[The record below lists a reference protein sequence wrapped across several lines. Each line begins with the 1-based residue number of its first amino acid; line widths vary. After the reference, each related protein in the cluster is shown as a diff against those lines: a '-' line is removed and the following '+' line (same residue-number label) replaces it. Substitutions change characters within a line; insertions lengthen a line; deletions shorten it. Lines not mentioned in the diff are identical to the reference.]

1 LKQRNDRACERRQQ
15 AAPGQD
21 RRDLVRDT
29 GELRRQ
35 ILDRC
40 AHINE
45 VGQARARGP
54 RRDVAKT
61 GHAGIEP
68 QEQAVRRPTGQ
79 DVRETAVTRTEIDEH
94 PAAEGGAG
102 ARELLIRALETLA
115 AHDVHVGHDRMGL
128 AAVESAYPSRD
139 G

>member
-1 LKQRNDRACERRQQ
+1 LKQRNDRARERGQQ

-35 ILDRC
+35 LLDGG
-40 AHINE
+40 ADIDE

-61 GHAGIEP
+61 RHAGIQA

-79 DVRETAVTRTEIDEH
+79 DVRETAVTRTEIDGD

-102 ARELLIRALETLA
+102 GRELLIRALETLA

-128 AAVESAYPSRD
+128 AAAESAYPSRD